1 MSKTKTFS
9 KSDFDNLKSD
19 EIFTKVAGGEMIRG
33 GVSKTIREL
42 HSAGYTTGQIAKML
56 NKRYQH
62 VRNVLTEP
70 TKKV

>member
-1 MSKTKTFS
+1 MSKSNTFS
-9 KSDFDNLKSD
+9 KSDFDNLKSE
-19 EIFTKVAGGEMIRG
+19 EIFDKVAGGEMIRG

-42 HSAGYTTGQIAKML
+42 HSCGFTTGQIAKML

-70 TKKV
+70 TKN

>member
-1 MSKTKTFS
+1 MSKTNKIE
-9 KSDFDNLKSD
+9 KSDLDGLKSD
-19 EIFTKVAGGEMIRG
+19 EIFQKIAGGEMIRG

-42 HSAGYTTGQIAKML
+42 HSIGYTTGQIAKML